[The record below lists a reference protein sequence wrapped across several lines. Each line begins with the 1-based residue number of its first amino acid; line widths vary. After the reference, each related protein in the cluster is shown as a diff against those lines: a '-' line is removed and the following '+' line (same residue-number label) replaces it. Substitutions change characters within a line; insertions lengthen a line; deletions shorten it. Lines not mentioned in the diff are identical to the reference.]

1 MELRLQKNLSSVL
14 KKTYLLSL
22 SLFFFYHLTENYPV
36 SDGKTESV
44 ANLQPQPSLS
54 SLQSSSPGPKRSG
67 NTLRKWLTSPVRRL
81 SQGSSVKKLPNN
93 KQKKTGERQG
103 RKNKPGSLLMH
114 LCVLCDVFR
123 SNQVPHLC
131 VPQTFC
137 CSLTPPEKCSCV
149 SKQRRPQQL
158 WSRSRRSQMCSIKP
172 LQTSDM
178 MQDTVHD
185 ASLEL
190 AAAVCLSPAAV

>member
-1 MELRLQKNLSSVL
+1 MFSSAARKDWNHLKAEHLELRLEKNLSSVL

-22 SLFFFYHLTENYPV
+22 SLSLFYHLTENYPV

-93 KQKKTGERQG
+93 KQKKTGERRG
-103 RKNKPGSLLMH
+103 RRNKSGPLLTH

-123 SNQVPHLC
+123 SNQLPHLC
-131 VPQTFC
+131 VCHRPFVVASHRRNVAACPSNAHTTTTVISRLQEV
-137 CSLTPPEKCSCV
+137 LSCV
-149 SKQRRPQQL
+149 P
-158 WSRSRRSQMCSIKP
+158 
-172 LQTSDM
+172 
-178 MQDTVHD
+178 
-185 ASLEL
+185 
-190 AAAVCLSPAAV
+190 